1 METKEI
7 YVGKELSDWI
17 KEKTIN
23 QFLELKSEYK
33 NLSDAGKGAYI
44 VTEDFC
50 KKKGLDLMD
59 DGQYNL
65 LVEMIKDFG
74 WEYYRLS
81 PEGQDKYDNLCDRLQ
96 IPLVS

>member
-7 YVGKELSDWI
+7 NVGKELSDWI

-50 KKKGLDLMD
+50 KKKGHVLSI
-59 DGQYNL
+59 NAL
-65 LVEMIKDFG
+65 LSASARIPALPNA
-74 WEYYRLS
+74 LS
-81 PEGQDKYDNLCDRLQ
+81 KPE
-96 IPLVS
+96 P

>member
-44 VTEDFC
+44 SVR
-50 KKKGLDLMD
+50 KKA
-59 DGQYNL
+59 
-65 LVEMIKDFG
+65 
-74 WEYYRLS
+74 
-81 PEGQDKYDNLCDRLQ
+81 
-96 IPLVS
+96 